1 MPGDD
6 ALASGASGLRGP
18 SDGEGPLVNQQ
29 VGYRQISVPFG
40 EMRVRTWGDPSLPAL
55 LLLHGLGS
63 TNRIWDLCIPF
74 LSDSYYLVA
83 PDQRGHG
90 GSSKPAD
97 GYGWTEVTDDAVRLL
112 DGLGLERAY
121 VMGHS
126 WGGDVTLELAV
137 RHPGRVEAICLV
149 DGGIIDFR
157 AHMEWPEARRLLE
170 PKKVCGFTLE
180 ELKAAIE
187 PWLRSLPAREQ
198 HEIILAN
205 YEVRSDGTVCPH
217 LPYDANMAIARAMW
231 EHRPP
236 RLYEQLTR
244 PALVLQA
251 VPPGPLTDMSQRFHR
266 WRSECVELA
275 QNGPARATVRRFVDT
290 VHDVPLQCPR
300 ELVSAWEEFRVGL

>member
-1 MPGDD
+1 MPDD
-6 ALASGASGLRGP
+6 EALASGASGLH
-18 SDGEGPLVNQQ
+18 GPLDREGSLVNHR
-29 VGYRQISVPFG
+29 VEYREICVPFG

-74 LSDSYYLVA
+74 LSGSYYVVA

-90 GSSKPAD
+90 GASEPPPPPPPAP
-97 GYGWTEVTDDAVRLL
+97 DARRPPPRPR
-112 DGLGLERAY
+112 GLGLERAY
-121 VMGHS
+121 VMGPS

-157 AHMEWPEARRLLE
+157 AHMGWPEAMRLLE

-180 ELKAAIE
+180 ELKAAID
-187 PWLRSLPAREQ
+187 PWLRSLPSPEQ
-198 HEIILAN
+198 HEVILAN
-205 YEVRSDGTVCPH
+205 YEIRNDGTVCPH

-236 RLYEQLTR
+236 HLYEQLTR
-244 PALVLQA
+244 PALILQA
-251 VPPGPLTDMSQRFHR
+251 VPPGPLTDMSERFYR

-290 VHDVPLQCPR
+290 VHDVPLQRPR